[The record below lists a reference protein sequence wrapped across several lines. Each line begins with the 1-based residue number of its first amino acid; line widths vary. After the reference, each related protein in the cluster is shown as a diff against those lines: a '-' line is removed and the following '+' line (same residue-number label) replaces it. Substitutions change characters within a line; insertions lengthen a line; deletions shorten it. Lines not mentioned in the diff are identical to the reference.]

1 MFTKKAEQTS
11 ARPGD
16 RRPPMPASR
25 PTAAATP
32 IAGRASVIAP
42 DLVIQG
48 NLSSAG
54 EIQIDGEVQG
64 EVRAKRILVG
74 KRGFVAGVLIANEII
89 VEGSVQGSI
98 RGEQVVFR
106 PGCQV
111 DADVFHKSL
120 TIEQGAFFEGKSRR
134 TNDPMS
140 VPVEDVAP

>member
-1 MFTKKAEQTS
+1 MKAEQTS
-11 ARPGD
+11 PRPGD
-16 RRPPMPASR
+16 RRPPMPSSR

-32 IAGRASVIAP
+32 IAGRLSVIAP

-48 NLSSAG
+48 DLSTPG

-64 EVRAKRILVG
+64 EVRARRILVG

-89 VEGSVQGSI
+89 VEGSAQGSI
-98 RGEQVVFR
+98 RGEEVVFR

-111 DADVFHKSL
+111 DADVFHRSL

-134 TNDPMS
+134 ANDPMS
-140 VPVEDVAP
+140 VPIENVGP